1 MDGVGWCAMAALLQP
16 YNHDWGCFPFQR
28 WWRKSEGE
36 GGRKKNKE
44 LGAKGGKVEG
54 GEGGRRMDSI
64 DVDEP
69 FDVRYIYTWYLV
81 WRL

>member
-1 MDGVGWCAMAALLQP
+1 MIGDASHSAVVA
-16 YNHDWGCFPFQR
+16 
-28 WWRKSEGE
+28 EI
-36 GGRKKNKE
+36 GGRRRKE
-44 LGAKGGKVEG
+44 EEQGAGSERWKVEG